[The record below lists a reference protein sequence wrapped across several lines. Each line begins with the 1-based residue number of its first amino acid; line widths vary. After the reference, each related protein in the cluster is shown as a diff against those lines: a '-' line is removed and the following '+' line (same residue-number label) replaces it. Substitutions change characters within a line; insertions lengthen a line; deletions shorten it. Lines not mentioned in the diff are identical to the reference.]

1 MAGFSDILLDGE
13 PVLRDGEDLL
23 VPLRISWYRSL
34 ALSTFEAIEL
44 TLDGT
49 PVDRAALRLEVN
61 GHSYSLKELEP
72 LTEEFWFVQD
82 TARVRVPAPAGTGST
97 VEVDARVRQR
107 IPYILVGPGQCMVKH
122 THQVR
127 TLEVKDA

>member
-1 MAGFSDILLDGE
+1 MPSFSDTILDGA

-23 VPLRISWYRSL
+23 VPLRIPWYRSL
-34 ALSTFEAIEL
+34 ALSTFESIEL
-44 TLDGT
+44 ALDGVA
-49 PVDRAALRLEVN
+49 VDPAGMRLEVN

-72 LTEEFWFVQD
+72 LTEEFWYMQD
-82 TARVRVPAPAGTGST
+82 TGFVRVPAPAGTGSA
-97 VEVDARVRQR
+97 VEVDALLQQR
-107 IPYILVGPGQCMVKH
+107 IPYILVGPGQCMVKR